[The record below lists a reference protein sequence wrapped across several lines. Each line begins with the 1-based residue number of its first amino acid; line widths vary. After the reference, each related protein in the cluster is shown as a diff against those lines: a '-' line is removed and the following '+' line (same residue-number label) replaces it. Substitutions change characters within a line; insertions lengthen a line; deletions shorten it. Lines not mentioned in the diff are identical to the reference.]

1 MARVTKRQLIDEFN
15 NLFDECVELY
25 NGELKEL
32 MENHKITSGH
42 YYYVLSPYKEY
53 HARLFYGLENEK
65 AMISNKNKFKI
76 WDFEYCLKKLKNHK
90 DEMLKVI
97 AETV

>member
-1 MARVTKRQLIDEFN
+1 MARVTKRQLIAEFN
-15 NLFDECVELY
+15 KLFDECVELY
-25 NGELKEL
+25 DGKLKEL
-32 MENHKITSGH
+32 MENHKITTGH
-42 YYYVLSPYKEY
+42 FYYVLNPYKEY

-65 AMISNKNKFKI
+65 AMITNKNEFKV
-76 WDFEYCLKKLKNHK
+76 WDFEYCLKKLNEHK